1 MGIVVAET
9 DWSIAQEFDK
19 REFLF
24 YVNQVHQL
32 QKVYTQILLLLYTKF
47 SLFIS
52 YNPLFNRS
60 MRVRQYGSL
69 SIVHM
74 YMYL

>member
-9 DWSIAQEFDK
+9 DWSFTQEFDK

-32 QKVYTQILLLLYTKF
+32 QKVYTQILLLL
-47 SLFIS
+47 
-52 YNPLFNRS
+52 
-60 MRVRQYGSL
+60 
-69 SIVHM
+69 
-74 YMYL
+74 